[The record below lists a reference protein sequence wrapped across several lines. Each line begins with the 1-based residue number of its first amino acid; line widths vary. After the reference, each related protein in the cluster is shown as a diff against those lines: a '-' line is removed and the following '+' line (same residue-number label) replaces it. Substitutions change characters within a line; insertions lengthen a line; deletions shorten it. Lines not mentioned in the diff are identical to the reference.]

1 MKKLLSFLMAV
12 VTALT
17 VIIPSQ
23 ATPLFAQS
31 PEAPV
36 TLRVGTWNIAANKHP
51 DLAAMSNV
59 IAENNIEV
67 LAVQEVDMFNNRNN
81 TDMMAGLTSAKLAHT
96 DFAKFRDYEGGEFG
110 IGFVSQYPILKSSAS
125 PLETYELEATKV
137 AQRIVVEKDGKQIA
151 LYNVHLSAQTPKQ
164 MTARELRQIQM
175 TQLAEQIANDPVEYK
190 VIMGDFNTDQDTYE
204 FSRLLDYFN
213 MANGR
218 DDQWLR
224 TYWPD
229 DDPAMK
235 VFAVDN
241 ILATKNIEIDNIKVV
256 NNKLSDHYM
265 LTADLTLSD
274 EKAPELRQNRALGA
288 EVNVSS
294 SDEGTSAFALVDY
307 QYGKGWTS
315 SEAKA
320 EITLRLDHVVENAQV
335 KLIWGDQKPTHYTI
349 STSFTG
355 KNWTKTADVSDAKAI
370 DSLTVGNAR
379 YIKLELL
386 EKTADIYDLREI
398 EVLGKFNDALDTTNE
413 NILENSGFEVW
424 EPIVVPHPDQPNTT
438 VWWDKAVWENDMK
451 TKPWIYQVHEGNENR
466 AVYYMAYQDAE
477 DKHEGQYSVRI
488 EKRTGADREGYFKL
502 QDYPFIKGQAYKISF
517 WYKTE
522 NLSSDCRSGA
532 KAGAQTGKSLVK
544 TIK

>member
-1 MKKLLSFLMAV
+1 
-12 VTALT
+12 
-17 VIIPSQ
+17 
-23 ATPLFAQS
+23 
-31 PEAPV
+31 
-36 TLRVGTWNIAANKHP
+36 
-51 DLAAMSNV
+51 
-59 IAENNIEV
+59 
-67 LAVQEVDMFNNRNN
+67 
-81 TDMMAGLTSAKLAHT
+81 
-96 DFAKFRDYEGGEFG
+96 
-110 IGFVSQYPILKSSAS
+110 
-125 PLETYELEATKV
+125 
-137 AQRIVVEKDGKQIA
+137 
-151 LYNVHLSAQTPKQ
+151 
-164 MTARELRQIQM
+164 
-175 TQLAEQIANDPVEYK
+175 
-190 VIMGDFNTDQDTYE
+190 MGDFNTDQDTYE

-213 MANGR
+213 MANGH

-355 KNWTKTADVSDAKAI
+355 KNWTKAADMSDAKAI

-398 EVLGKFNDALDTTNE
+398 EVLGQFNDALDTRNE
-413 NILENSGFEVW
+413 NILDNSGFEVW

-451 TKPWIYQVHEGNENR
+451 TKPWIYQVYEGNETL
-466 AVYYMAYQDAE
+466 AQYYMAYQDAV
-477 DKHEGQYSVRI
+477 D
-488 EKRTGADREGYFKL
+488 
-502 QDYPFIKGQAYKISF
+502 
-517 WYKTE
+517 
-522 NLSSDCRSGA
+522 
-532 KAGAQTGKSLVK
+532 
-544 TIK
+544 